1 MMISF
6 INLQAII
13 QWGYKTTSK
22 ISYDILRNYFK
33 DKMFKIGDAET
44 KISVTTW
51 NGAVR
56 IHFRK
61 FYHSKFN
68 HTKWYPLRQGI
79 ALTLEEWRDLK
90 ALIQEVSLVATCT
103 QIMLDRDYDGEVG
116 VLRAPF
122 QQQFDVNEEEDQS
135 NPLEV
140 NEDVLKGIVRG
151 SEETQENKKI
161 KLPPP
166 RTLTLMLILLSSFK
180 CELKRLFVIRRKRT
194 FHVLITLRDITKR
207 FERNTSVCCCFLL
220 LI

>member
-68 HTKWYPLRQGI
+68 HKM
-79 ALTLEEWRDLK
+79 
-90 ALIQEVSLVATCT
+90 VSFEAGH
-103 QIMLDRDYDGEVG
+103 R
-116 VLRAPF
+116 
-122 QQQFDVNEEEDQS
+122 S
-135 NPLEV
+135 NTGGME
-140 NEDVLKGIVRG
+140 
-151 SEETQENKKI
+151 
-161 KLPPP
+161 
-166 RTLTLMLILLSSFK
+166 
-180 CELKRLFVIRRKRT
+180 
-194 FHVLITLRDITKR
+194 R
-207 FERNTSVCCCFLL
+207 FEISHFK
-220 LI
+220 I